1 MSRLATGVWFFPEL
15 PAGELLDAIV
25 HVEEAGMDEAWV
37 GDEGPARDPL
47 TVLAGAAVRTSSV
60 TLAVGITNPYLRHP
74 GATATAVLT
83 IHELSEGR
91 AVLGIGAG
99 GRISLAPY
107 CVEPTAPASTLRD
120 AIRIARAVATGQETD
135 GYSPPDLALTEAAAG
150 RPMPIYVGARG
161 ERLNR
166 LASEVADGAF
176 VAGLPPFRYQEVIG
190 WARSERPIDVALY
203 PSVAF
208 TDEAVEH
215 HRPEMIWALL
225 DTPDAVRDRLDL
237 DLGSLQAAA
246 AALRGGDAEPARRI
260 VTDEV
265 LQDVLLL
272 GSPVEVGRTLAD
284 LVEAYR
290 PASIGLA
297 LLQDD
302 LHGGIA
308 ASAEAFGA
316 MERELAAREGRQ
328 REGT

>member
-1 MSRLATGVWFFPEL
+1 MSSLATGVWFFPEL
-15 PAGELLDAIV
+15 PAGELVDAIV

-37 GDEGPARDPL
+37 GDEGPARDPF
-47 TVLAGAAVRTSSV
+47 TVLAAAAVRTTSV
-60 TLAVGITNPYLRHP
+60 SLAVGITNPYLRHP
-74 GATATAVLT
+74 GATATTMLT
-83 IHELSEGR
+83 IHELSGGR

-99 GRISLAPY
+99 GQISLGPY
-107 CVEPTAPASTLRD
+107 CVEPARPTSTIRE
-120 AIRIARAVATGQETD
+120 AIRIARAVAGGYETD
-135 GYSPPDLALTEAAAG
+135 GYAPPDLALTEEAGG
-150 RPMPIYVGARG
+150 RPLPIVVGARG

-166 LASEVADGAF
+166 LASEVADGVF
-176 VAGLPPFRYQEVIG
+176 VAGLPPFRYEEVIA

-225 DTPDAVRDRLDL
+225 DTPDAVRDRLEL
-237 DLGSLQAAA
+237 DLGALQAAA

-272 GSPVEVGRTLAD
+272 GSPAEVGSTLAD

-297 LLQDD
+297 LLQAD
-302 LHGGIA
+302 LHGGIT
-308 ASAEAFGA
+308 ASAEAFAA
-316 MERELAAREGRQ
+316 MRSELAGSEG
-328 REGT
+328 

>member
-1 MSRLATGVWFFPEL
+1 MSGPATGVWFFPEL
-15 PAGELLDAIV
+15 PAGELVDAIV
-25 HVEEAGMDEAWV
+25 HVEEAGMAEAWV
-37 GDEGPARDPL
+37 GDEGPARDPFA
-47 TVLAGAAVRTSSV
+47 VLAGAAVRTSSV

-74 GATATAVLT
+74 GATATAMLT
-83 IHELSEGR
+83 IHELSAGR

-99 GRISLAPY
+99 GQISLGPY
-107 CVEPTAPASTLRD
+107 GVEPTRPTSTIRD
-120 AIRIARAVATGQETD
+120 AIRITRAVASGTETD
-135 GYSPPDLALTEAAAG
+135 GYSPPDIALTESSTG
-150 RPMPIYVGARG
+150 RRLPLFVGARG

-166 LASEVADGAF
+166 LASELADGVF
-176 VAGLPPFRYQEVIG
+176 VAGLPPFRYEEVIH
-190 WARSERPIDVALY
+190 WARSDRAVDVALY

-237 DLGSLQAAA
+237 DLAALQAAA

-265 LQDVLLL
+265 LGDVLLL
-272 GSPVEVGRTLAD
+272 GSPTEVGATLAD

-297 LLQDD
+297 LLQAD
-302 LHGGIA
+302 LHGGITA
-308 ASAEAFGA
+308 ASEAFAA
-316 MERELAAREGRQ
+316 MTAELAARSEG
-328 REGT
+328 